1 MNKFF
6 SRNKSLAEAITAII
20 TVRSWK
26 VVTSSV
32 ATFLTYVAEKWTIVT
47 VTDSNAVFFFNL

>member
-6 SRNKSLAEAITAII
+6 SRNKLLAEAITTII

-26 VVTSSV
+26 VVSSSA
-32 ATFLTYVAEKWTIVT
+32 ATFVPYVTEKWEIVT
-47 VTDSNAVFFFNL
+47 VTDSNTVFYL